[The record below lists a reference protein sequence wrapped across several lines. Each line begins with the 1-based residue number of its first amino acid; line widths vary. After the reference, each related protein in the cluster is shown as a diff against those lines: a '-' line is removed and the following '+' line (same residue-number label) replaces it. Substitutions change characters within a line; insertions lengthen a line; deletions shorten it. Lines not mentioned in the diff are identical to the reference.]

1 MLQNSHTVTRNWK
14 RNMHYL
20 RNWD

>member
-1 MLQNSHTVTRNWK
+1 MLQNSYTVTRNWK

-20 RNWD
+20 RNWE